1 MGNPPCSKRTIT
13 VVATIATLVAVPT
26 GLAGATAGRT
36 AQATVR
42 GPVVLLQSKPYF
54 PVMLIDQCTPGAV
67 ARAHTLGI
75 NTILNEHCDS
85 LSPQRQLVM
94 IQKRSLAVLPIEN
107 RTVRGSALVGWTFP
121 DEPENNQWT
130 PATLRK
136 THSYVRGS
144 SDGLLSFVTMGGGF
158 LHAPYRDARVS
169 LATYRAF
176 ARLADVA
183 GFDLYPLGHC
193 ETNLSAIYD
202 AQRAFVAL
210 AGSMPTFQWIE
221 TGPIKSSYCGGF
233 TMSPAELRAEVWLAI
248 VGGARGI
255 GFFTHT
261 WSPEHN
267 AFDVSPPLQRT
278 MRQLSDVLGA
288 TRSGLLGETL
298 PSSVDSGAIKLL
310 ARTGNGRTYVFA
322 VNTLRTPVTAKA
334 LVPRLHHAPLLVFGE
349 GRSVNVNE
357 SRFSDTFGP
366 LAVHVYVQRGNAR

>member
-1 MGNPPCSKRTIT
+1 MFKKRTIT
-13 VVATIATLVAVPT
+13 VVATIATLVAVPS

-36 AQATVR
+36 AGATVR
-42 GPVVLLQSKPYF
+42 GPVVLLRSKPYF
-54 PVMLIDQCTPGAV
+54 PIMLLDQCTPDAL
-67 ARAHTLGI
+67 ARAHTLGV

-85 LSPQRQLVM
+85 LSPARQLAM
-94 IQKRSLAVLPIEN
+94 IQHRSLAVLPIDN
-107 RTVRGSALVGWTFP
+107 RTVRGNRLVGWTFP
-121 DEPENNQWT
+121 DEPENNGWT

-144 SDGLLSFVTMGGGF
+144 SDGLLSFVTIGGGF

-169 LATYRAF
+169 LATYGEF

-193 ETNLSAIYD
+193 ERDLSAVYD
-202 AQRAFVAL
+202 AQRTFVNL

-221 TGPIKSSYCGGF
+221 TGPIKAGYCGGF

-248 VGGARGI
+248 AGGARGI

-267 AFDVSPPLQRT
+267 AFDVSPPLRQT
-278 MRQLSDVLGA
+278 MKQLSDLFGA
-288 TRSGLLGETL
+288 TRPGLLGETV
-298 PSSVDSGAIKLL
+298 PSGVDSGAIKLL
-310 ARTGNGRTYVFA
+310 ARTGNDRTYIFA
-322 VNTLRTPVTAKA
+322 VNTLRTPVTAKVRVA
-334 LVPRLHHAPLLVFGE
+334 RLRHAPLRVFGE

-366 LAVHVYVQRGNAR
+366 LAVHIYIQRANAR